1 MLTNLVLEIQ
11 KYTAEQERKKLL
23 ERQQQGIKLAKEH
36 GAYKGSMV
44 QYSKD
49 TKNPQRKLIYNT
61 VVSMLKRKANGEP
74 ITIKQIADKAGITRN
89 TVYRIKSELEL

>member
-1 MLTNLVLEIQ
+1 MLTNLVLELQ

-61 VVSMLKRKANGEP
+61 VVSMLNEKQMANQSLLNKSL
-74 ITIKQIADKAGITRN
+74 IK
-89 TVYRIKSELEL
+89 LELPEIPFIV